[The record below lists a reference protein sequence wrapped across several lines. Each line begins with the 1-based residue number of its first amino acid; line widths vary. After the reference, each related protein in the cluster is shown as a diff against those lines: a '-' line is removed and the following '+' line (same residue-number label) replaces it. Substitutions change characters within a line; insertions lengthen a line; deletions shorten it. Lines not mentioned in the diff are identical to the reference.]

1 MSKTSYSKKTV
12 GELPLYRSI
21 SIFMVFIVQLVL
33 NMNKDIKITFGYNI
47 INKFILSL
55 ELLRKSYQEKDNK
68 KKYNNILELLGIF
81 NDMELL
87 FKVLFELKYISL
99 KQQSSISINLADIL
113 MQINGWKK
121 SVENIFENNNMVE

>member
-1 MSKTSYSKKTV
+1 MSKTSYGKKTV

-121 SVENIFENNNMVE
+121 SVENIFENNNMAE